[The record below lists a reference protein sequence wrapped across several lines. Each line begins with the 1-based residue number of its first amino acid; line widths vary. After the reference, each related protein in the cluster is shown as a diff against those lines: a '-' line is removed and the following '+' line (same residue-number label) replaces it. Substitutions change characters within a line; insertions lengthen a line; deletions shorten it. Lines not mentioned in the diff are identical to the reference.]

1 MASNDAD
8 LAGMDEGELQD
19 LIQRAGKALDR
30 MVAKRARRTLKEAK
44 RIAAEVGYEVTFS
57 KPGRG
62 DRRRKKAVETKP
74 AASSR
79 EKVAPK
85 YRNPDKPSETWT
97 GRGRQPRWVQAALAE
112 GRSLSD
118 LAL

>member
-1 MASNDAD
+1 ME
-8 LAGMDEGELQD
+8 EGELRD
-19 LIQRAGKALDR
+19 LIQRAEKILGQL
-30 MVAKRARRTLKEAK
+30 VAKRARKTLKEVK
-44 RIAAEVGYEVTFS
+44 RIAAEVGYEVIFT

-62 DRRRKKAVETKP
+62 NGRRKAKAGETKP

-112 GRSLSD
+112 GRSLAD
-118 LAL
+118 LTVPRSGQ